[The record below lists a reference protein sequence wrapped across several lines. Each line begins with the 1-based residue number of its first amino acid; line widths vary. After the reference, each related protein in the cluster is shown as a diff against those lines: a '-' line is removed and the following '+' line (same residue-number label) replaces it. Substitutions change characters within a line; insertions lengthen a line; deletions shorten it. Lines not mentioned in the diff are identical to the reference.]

1 VARWFV
7 WWFTLDGGITGK
19 HTSDTKALVSEVSA
33 GTPKVAGKRGPRRMT
48 VAARLMDE
56 AAARTGLDDFGSLHV
71 VEPLERWAADLDGP
85 LLSEGGRAF
94 LERLAVRNLCTRLEV
109 TKALADHPEVL
120 EVPLPQIV
128 LIAGFARSG
137 TTLLHNVM
145 SCHPGTRAL
154 LRWELM
160 RPLPPP
166 EAATWATDPR
176 IARVQASIEP
186 LRGGALERMHWVN
199 ADEPEECP
207 WGFYDCTGLLGR
219 GCVGVMPQWRDY
231 LVHRTMRSTF
241 DEYRRL
247 IQLLL
252 WKNPPPA
259 ATVLVLKSPTTT
271 SNLHAFAEA
280 FPKAKYVFTHRDPY
294 RVVVSSAAVM
304 DAICNPLC
312 VEGAR
317 PLAEDGR
324 HDRQTL
330 PLLDAA
336 ATAMERFTAAHAE
349 RIAHVHYR
357 DLLADPVA
365 ATDAAFEALALPLPA
380 GAPERIEAFLHRQRH
395 GHRVAPPSSY
405 DDYGYTFD
413 DVWAEPA
420 LASYCSTFD
429 VQPEPKRLVEPAPR
443 TERRSR
449 ASAGA

>member
-1 VARWFV
+1 
-7 WWFTLDGGITGK
+7 
-19 HTSDTKALVSEVSA
+19 
-33 GTPKVAGKRGPRRMT
+33 MT
-48 VAARLMDE
+48 VPADLMDE
-56 AAARTGLDDFGSLHV
+56 AAAWTGLDDFGSRHF
-71 VEPLERWAADLDGP
+71 VEPLECWTADLDSR
-85 LLSEGGRAF
+85 LLAEGGRAF

-109 TKALADHPEVL
+109 TKALADHPEIL
-120 EVPLPQIV
+120 EVRLPQIV

-137 TTLLHNVM
+137 TTLLHNLM

-176 IARVQASIEP
+176 IASVQASIEP
-186 LRGGALERMHWVN
+186 LRGGAVERMHWVN

-219 GCVGVMPQWRDY
+219 GCAGVMPQWRDY
-231 LVHRTMRSTF
+231 LVRRTSRSTF

-259 ATVLVLKSPTTT
+259 GTVLVLKSPTTT

-280 FPKAKYVFTHRDPY
+280 FPEAKYVFTHRDPY

-304 DAICNPLC
+304 DAICTPFC
-312 VEGAR
+312 VEGEPA
-317 PLAEDGR
+317 LADDGHR
-324 HDRQTL
+324 DRQTL
-330 PLLDAA
+330 SLLSAA
-336 ATAMERFTAAHAE
+336 ADAMERFSAAHAE
-349 RIAHVHYR
+349 RIVHVHYP

-365 ATDAAFEALALPLPA
+365 AIDAAFEALALPIPA

-395 GHRVAPPSSY
+395 GHRATPPSSY

-420 LASYCSTFD
+420 LASYCSTFN
-429 VQPEPKRLVEPAPR
+429 VRPEPKRLVEPALS
-443 TERRSR
+443 TERRPR

>member
-1 VARWFV
+1 M
-7 WWFTLDGGITGK
+7 
-19 HTSDTKALVSEVSA
+19 
-33 GTPKVAGKRGPRRMT
+33 VAGKRGPRRMT

-56 AAARTGLDDFGSLHV
+56 AAGRTGLDDFGSLHV
-71 VEPLERWAADLDGP
+71 LEPLERWAADLDGP